1 MIKGICR
8 SNVDEFRTGNW
19 PELFVEVPKV
29 GDYVANSNGLT
40 MKVTSV
46 THKVRNKIEAKERMQ
61 IELEP
66 YVEIELWKQPPLK
79 P

>member
-40 MKVTSV
+40 MKVTSG
-46 THKVRNKIEAKERMQ
+46 
-61 IELEP
+61 
-66 YVEIELWKQPPLK
+66 
-79 P
+79 